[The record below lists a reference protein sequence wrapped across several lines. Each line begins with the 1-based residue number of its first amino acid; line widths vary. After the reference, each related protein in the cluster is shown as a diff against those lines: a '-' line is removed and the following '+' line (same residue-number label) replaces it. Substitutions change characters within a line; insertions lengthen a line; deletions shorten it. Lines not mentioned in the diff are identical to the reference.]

1 MTMKIALVV
10 GACSGLGYS
19 SALSLA
25 NAGVHIIGTYNSHS
39 ECPEEVVRELEWHG
53 VRAVMIK
60 LDAGLSNLQPFAREV
75 AEALDET
82 FGASKINNVVIN
94 IRTVLDSSSVTKR
107 LDHWQFYV
115 THVRLPHLLTD
126 AIGNH
131 LTDACDVV
139 LISSVDKRGS
149 SSITSIDGRA
159 ITPGIAPFP
168 REASELS

>member
-10 GACSGLGYS
+10 GACSGLGYA

-25 NAGVHIIGTYNSHS
+25 NAGVHIIGTYNSQM

-53 VRAVMIK
+53 VRAVMLK
-60 LDAGLSNLQPFAREV
+60 LDGRLFDLEPFAQEV
-75 AEALDET
+75 AEVLKTT
-82 FGASKINNVVIN
+82 FGASKIDSVVIN
-94 IRTVLDSSSVTKR
+94 TGTVLDPSSVTKR

-126 AIGNH
+126 AIGGY

-139 LISSVDKRGS
+139 LVSSVDKRPS
-149 SSITSIDGRA
+149 SNATLFDVRA
-159 ITPGIAPFP
+159 ITAGITPFR